1 MILARSARLK
11 TAGNFSIEISRT
23 KIIRPVLGALLFAF
37 SFAAEAQQTKKV
49 ARIGFL
55 GGTGRGS
62 AINPR
67 PNFTVLWQALRDLGY
82 IEGQKCIV

>member
-1 MILARSARLK
+1 M
-11 TAGNFSIEISRT
+11 
-23 KIIRPVLGALLFAF
+23 LLSF

-62 AINPR
+62 ANNPR
-67 PNFTVLWQALRDLGY
+67 SNFTVLRQALRDLGY
-82 IEGQKCIV
+82 IEGQNDCLSIAMLRVCEKITSRANAPMRLSCHE